1 VQENERRRGRRRRP
15 RRSSNRRREPAP
27 PPLAVGSDVRRGTI
41 KWFNRGR
48 SYGFIQAEDGSEVF
62 FHESAVVLGASD
74 GSLTKGRAVEFE
86 IRGTPKG
93 QQAVNVVLSG
103 NGAEPESESVSLASS
118 AAAKAPSPAPRSEPV
133 GPTLDF
139 SKRLPNSWKRKPVAF
154 VYTYTLI
161 SGRRHG

>member
-1 VQENERRRGRRRRP
+1 MYEGESRRGRRRRP
-15 RRSSNRRREPAP
+15 RRSAPRREATAP
-27 PPLAVGSDVRRGTI
+27 PATGSDVRGGTI
-41 KWFNRGR
+41 KWFNRSR
-48 SYGFIQAEDGSEVF
+48 SYGFIQADDGSEVF

-74 GSLTKGRAVEFE
+74 GSLAKGRAVEFE

-103 NGAEPESESVSLASS
+103 EGAEPEPESARAV
-118 AAAKAPSPAPRSEPV
+118 PSPARDPAPSASPRSEPV
-133 GPTLDF
+133 ETTLDF
-139 SKRLPNSWKRKPVAF
+139 TKRLPNSWKRKSAAF